1 MRLWQPSSDNVQS
14 GTLVQ
19 HNKGGGSSTVEE
31 RKVKIGSFP
40 ADDCGVTCQQMV
52 VVRVVVV
59 VVVVLL
65 VVWRARHGP
74 AGLVTNVRIEIVTK

>member
-1 MRLWQPSSDNVQS
+1 
-14 GTLVQ
+14 
-19 HNKGGGSSTVEE
+19 VEE

-52 VVRVVVV
+52 VVVRVVVV
-59 VVVVLL
+59 VVVLLL